1 MILQRV
7 SLITIG
13 AWNLPLL
20 RSFYKGLGW
29 TETDWSSDNYSVFN
43 TVGGM
48 LSIWSIEEMIKD
60 IDLPKPESPNF
71 FRGITL
77 SINTDSPEQ
86 VDEIINSARQAGAII
101 IQEPHNALW
110 GGRSGGFL
118 DPENNYWEVAFNPN
132 SKFDERGTMIEMNG

>member
-1 MILQRV
+1 MMLQRV

-13 AWNLPLL
+13 AWDLPLL
-20 RSFYKGLGW
+20 RSFYKQLGW
-29 TETDWSSDNYSVFN
+29 TETDWSSDNYAVFK
-43 TVGGM
+43 TAGGM

-60 IDLPKPESPNF
+60 IQLPRPEGPNY

-77 SINTDSPEQ
+77 SINTDNPEQ
-86 VDEIINSARQAGAII
+86 VDDIIKSARTVGAKII
-101 IQEPHNALW
+101 HEPTDAFW

-118 DPENNYWEVAFNPN
+118 DPENNYWEVAYNPN

>member
-29 TETDWSSDNYSVFN
+29 TETDWSSDNYSVFK
-43 TVGGM
+43 TAGGM
-48 LSIWSIEEMIKD
+48 LSIWSIEEMTKD
-60 IDLPKPESPNF
+60 IDIQKPESPNY
-71 FRGITL
+71 FRGVTL
-77 SINTDSPEQ
+77 SINTDYPEQ
-86 VDEIINSARQAGAII
+86 VDEIIELAREAGAKII
-101 IQEPHNALW
+101 HEPTSAFW
-110 GGRSGGFL
+110 GGRSAGFF

-132 SKFDERGTMIEMNG
+132 SIFDERGTMIEMNG

>member
-13 AWNLPLL
+13 AWDLALL

-29 TETDWSSDNYSVFN
+29 TETDWSSDNYSVFK
-43 TVGGM
+43 TAGGM
-48 LSIWSIEEMIKD
+48 LSIWSIHEMTKD
-60 IDLPKPESPNF
+60 IRLPIPETPNY

-77 SINTDSPEQ
+77 SINTDYREQ
-86 VDEIINSARQAGAII
+86 VDEIINAAQKAGAKII
-101 IQEPHNALW
+101 HEPNDAFW
-110 GGRSGGFL
+110 GGRSAGFL